1 MKFSRLLIP
10 AVFALLL
17 SAPGCLFHTRTV
29 EVRLSNAKLQ
39 AATQQ
44 ELIDRLN
51 QEAARIQT
59 LNATVDIDTEVG
71 GEKRGTVTSFKEIR
85 GYVLV
90 RKPNMLRMIGLY
102 PIVRNKAFDMV
113 SDGHEFKL
121 SIPANNKFYV
131 GHNQAIQDS
140 SNPLDTLRPQA
151 IYDALLLREV
161 DPNNEIAVLESSTEM
176 LYDPQTKKMVQQPNY
191 VLDVIRKTDKGWILA
206 RKVVFD
212 RTNLSPHRQI
222 TYDELGNRVTE
233 ASYQKFK
240 DYDGIPFP
248 GVIEIK
254 RPQEEY
260 DIRLSMVKLTLNQ
273 PITEDQFALQQP
285 VGSEL
290 VNLDERNKNAAA
302 TPDTPAVTPA
312 AGSSPAAASSA
323 SPH

>member
-1 MKFSRLLIP
+1 MKFSKILIP
-10 AVFALLL
+10 AAFVLLL

-39 AATQQ
+39 TATQQ

-51 QEAARIQT
+51 HDAGQVKT

-71 GEKRGTVTSFKEIR
+71 GEKRGKVTDFKEIR

-113 SDGHEFKL
+113 SDGSEFKL
-121 SIPANNKFYV
+121 SVPATNKFYI
-131 GHNQAIQDS
+131 GHNEAIKDS
-140 SNPLDTLRPQA
+140 SNPLDTIRPQA

-161 DPNNEIAVLESSTEM
+161 DSQNEVAVMESSTEM
-176 LYDPQTKKMVQQPNY
+176 VVDSQNKKLVKQPNY
-191 VLDVIRKTDKGWILA
+191 VLDVIRRTDHGWILA

-212 RTNLSPHRQI
+212 RTTLRPHRQI
-222 TYDELGNRVTE
+222 TFDDQGNPVTE
-233 ASYQKFK
+233 ASYQLFK
-240 DYDGIPFP
+240 DYDGVQFP
-248 GVIEIK
+248 GLIDIK

-260 DIRLSMVKLTLNQ
+260 DIRLIMVKLTLNQ

-290 VNLDERNKNAAA
+290 VNLDERPANASNKPSSAA
-302 TPDTPAVTPA
+302 TAPA
-312 AGSSPAAASSA
+312 ANSST
-323 SPH
+323 PH